1 MRNWFIKKTIEKG
14 KPIAKKLVE
23 YVVPKIKKN
32 LASRRKVQDELIA
45 TVNKQYTKVGVKP
58 GSGAAKIKKDAVS
71 KSSKMHDKW
80 EKWGWKQSDKDLGK

>member
-1 MRNWFIKKTIEKG
+1 MRNWLIKKTIEKG
-14 KPIAKKLVE
+14 TPIAKKLVE

-32 LASRRKVQDELIA
+32 LSSRRKAQDELIA